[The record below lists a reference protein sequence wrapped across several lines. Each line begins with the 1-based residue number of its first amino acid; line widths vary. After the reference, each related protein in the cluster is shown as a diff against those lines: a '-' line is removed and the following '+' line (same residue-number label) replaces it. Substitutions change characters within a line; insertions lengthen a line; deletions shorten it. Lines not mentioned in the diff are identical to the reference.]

1 MRGLAW
7 CSMANGGV
15 AHQNIHL
22 HISPNKLAFTI
33 LVRLA
38 IHLFI
43 SILSNLFLNWKG
55 NTRKTHYFIWHKT
68 PVIKQIIPCIG
79 LYFYLLVY
87 FLNANTFIFLLVW
100 FITICLKMERV
111 HWSLLLSS
119 SLLFKCYYFYLP
131 FLFFDWFITNL
142 SEILNCTVAV
152 WRWNVTTILL

>member
-7 CSMANGGV
+7 CSMANG
-15 AHQNIHL
+15 AW
-22 HISPNKLAFTI
+22 HIRTSISIYLPTSWLLPFWFDNNPS
-33 LVRLA
+33 
-38 IHLFI
+38 LFI

-87 FLNANTFIFLLVW
+87 FLNANTFIFLLDW